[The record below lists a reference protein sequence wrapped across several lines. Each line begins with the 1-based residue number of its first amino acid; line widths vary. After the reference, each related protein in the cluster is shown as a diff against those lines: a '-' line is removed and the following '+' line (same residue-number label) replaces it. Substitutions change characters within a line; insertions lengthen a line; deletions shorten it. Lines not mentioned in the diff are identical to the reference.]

1 MLLALVLI
9 AGVVTNPITA
19 TASDTSTRWDSFS
32 ESSGCGDPYT
42 RTPFV
47 SKQGS
52 LADSEPILGPF
63 GTYFGRSIAEVRSR
77 LVNWS
82 VPGSGGR
89 TVKVHQAMLP
99 ALEQVAASLAVEA
112 TNGEGLPDHFR
123 WRVHAEDHRRLTS
136 TVSTWVGFGH
146 RYQSG
151 TELVPSGQPAYHRH
165 ARMVCRC
172 MAVRWLLLG
181 RRLEAHQRPHAFQ
194 LGRARCRRLART
206 CAQPTSTENQHCSVR
221 TGRRQTMPLRS
232 AR

>member
-1 MLLALVLI
+1 MFTTAGTMLLALVLI

-112 TNGEGLPDHFR
+112 TNGRVYPITSVGGFTPRTIGGSHQLSRHGLGLAIDIN
-123 WRVHAEDHRRLTS
+123 
-136 TVSTWVGFGH
+136 
-146 RYQSG
+146 
-151 TELVPSGQPAYHRH
+151 PARN
-165 ARMVCRC
+165 
-172 MAVRWLLLG
+172 
-181 RRLEAHQRPHAFQ
+181 P
-194 LGRARCRRLART
+194 
-206 CAQPTSTENQHCSVR
+206 
-221 TGRRQTMPLRS
+221 
-232 AR
+232 